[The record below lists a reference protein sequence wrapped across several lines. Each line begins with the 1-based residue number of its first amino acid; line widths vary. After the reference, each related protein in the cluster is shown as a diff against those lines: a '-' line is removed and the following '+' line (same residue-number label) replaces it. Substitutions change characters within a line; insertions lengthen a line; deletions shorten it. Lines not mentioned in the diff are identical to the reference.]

1 MHLGLRYKI
10 KKKRPLALEHLTEVK
25 RIFSQF
31 GQTPILAR
39 VDAALAEL
47 GQWRK

>member
-31 GQTPILAR
+31 GKPRSLR
-39 VDAALAEL
+39 VSMRLSRSW
-47 GQWRK
+47 WRK